1 MWNATFDLYI
11 YIVILSEVPVSVEI
25 PVSVSI
31 LAYREQHVWHVDWTD
46 HIPYD
51 Y

>member
-25 PVSVSI
+25 PVSVHFGISRTAR
-31 LAYREQHVWHVDWTD
+31 LACRLD
-46 HIPYD
+46 
-51 Y
+51 